1 MCEIVYELVI
11 DEIDEE
17 TIKEIEELLK
27 EVEKDDLAVSEKEK

>member
-1 MCEIVYELVI
+1 VCEIIYELII

-27 EVEKDDLAVSEKEK
+27 EVKEDEEDLAVSEK